1 MHNEGH
7 EAIVM
12 GPDTG
17 LKEYLGHPV
26 VGTFGIPIIVY
37 PGLKLNF
44 ARLRFIRRLQQFRPD
59 VVHFVDPIWL
69 GAQMIPL
76 CKLYLPNVPRV
87 SSYHTNLPTYASL
100 FGCGFL
106 EPGMWNL
113 IRMLHNQCDMVLC
126 PSESTRRMLRMRGF
140 ENVEIWGRGVDIDIF
155 TPTARDENLRESWGC
170 KPKSQAL
177 LNALHDQA
185 ISSLE
190 RNKGL
195 SPEDA
200 FIRTPDTIPM
210 SEFSPPPAYESVCDV
225 PPLPG
230 TAFALPP
237 ALLEE
242 PVSQPVP
249 TASSAVDSDSKAV
262 VLFVGRIS
270 WEKNIR
276 LLVEAFHLLPQSVKN
291 NAKLVI
297 VGDGPARAELTRL
310 CQKYGLDASFM
321 GHQKGKRLAS
331 MYASSSIFAFPSFT
345 ETFGQ
350 VVLEALASGLPVVGL
365 HAEGT
370 SDLVCHGTTGLLLD
384 THRAVSGGNVQPA
397 PVLDSSV
404 MAPQR
409 QNSLRERLGESVV
422 QGEQMSLSSSS
433 ERAVPVAASGNL
445 KPGLPSPMPSVK
457 EFASIMSPNTRS
469 FQQCAQAYSILL
481 ERLIRDRTLRA
492 TMGQRA
498 QEYASN
504 KTWWDA
510 MEAPVRGYEQVITKA
525 GQTNLTDAE
534 LEALRNA
541 QRRIAPLSGP
551 YITGLVVL
559 YLALFIVLWTY
570 LL

>member
-1 MHNEGH
+1 
-7 EAIVM
+7 M

-26 VGTFGIPIIVY
+26 VGTFGIPILVY

-76 CKLYLPNVPRV
+76 CKFYLPNVPRV

-106 EPGMWNL
+106 EPAMWKL
-113 IRMLHNQCDMVLC
+113 TRSLHNQCHMVFC
-126 PSESTRRMLRMRGF
+126 PSESTRRMLQARGF
-140 ENVEIWGRGVDIDIF
+140 ENVEIWGRGVDVDIF
-155 TPTARDENLRESWGC
+155 TPMARDENLRESWGC

-177 LNALHDQA
+177 LDTLHDQA
-185 ISSLE
+185 LSLGP
-190 RNKGL
+190 NKRL

-200 FIRTPDTIPM
+200 FIRTPDTIPV
-210 SEFSPPPAYESVCDV
+210 SELSPPPAYESLADV

-230 TAFALPP
+230 TSFALPP
-237 ALLEE
+237 ALLE
-242 PVSQPVP
+242 
-249 TASSAVDSDSKAV
+249 ASVNQAMSTTSAAQDSDSKAV

-276 LLVEAFHLLPQSVKN
+276 LLVEAFHLLPNSVKN

-384 THRAVSGGNVQPA
+384 TQRAVSVDEAGPA
-397 PVLDSSV
+397 RVPAASTEPQQDPHAVHLSGQTPLSTSS
-404 MAPQR
+404 
-409 QNSLRERLGESVV
+409 G
-422 QGEQMSLSSSS
+422 
-433 ERAVPVAASGNL
+433 RAVPVAAADHL
-445 KPGLPSPMPSVK
+445 KPGLTSPIPSVK
-457 EFASIMSPNTRS
+457 EFALIMSHNTRS
-469 FQQCAQAYSILL
+469 FHQCAQAYSILL
-481 ERLIRDRTLRA
+481 ECLIRDRTLRA

-510 MEAPVRGYEQVITKA
+510 MEAPVRGYEQVIAKA
-525 GQTNLTDAE
+525 GRTNLTDAE

-541 QRRIAPLSGP
+541 QRKIAPLSGP
-551 YITGLVVL
+551 YITALVAL
-559 YLALFIVLWTY
+559 YLAFFIVMWTY